1 MSQEREVKTIQAM
14 VEIYCRAHHGRDR
27 DQLCE
32 ACQTLFEYAQ
42 ARLGKCPFGPE
53 KPVCANCPIHCY
65 RPEMRD
71 QIREVMRYSGPRMA
85 RPAPRPGPIALDS
98 EKTNRYQSGRVL
110 PSVMKR
116 TRKWRIRNAVRPNPR
131 SIMAIWSP
139 EHDCA
144 RHCPH

>member
-85 RPAPRPGPIALDS
+85 LRHPGLALSHLIQKNKPVPERPRAAKRNETDTQVANPECCSS
-98 EKTNRYQSGRVL
+98 E
-110 PSVMKR
+110 P
-116 TRKWRIRNAVRPNPR
+116 A
-131 SIMAIWSP
+131 
-139 EHDCA
+139 EHHGDLE
-144 RHCPH
+144 P